1 MIRLDIKQEHCIGK
15 KQNDLQSQCIRCHE
29 NILYARTGTIQEQYR
44 EKTNSMPQKTN
55 SMNFKKHLSQM
66 MKSHVPLRLESHVR
80 TKHNANTRTVWFGH
94 VGTKYG
100 RYNTPSCS
108 WNWFQI
114 VRESLTGRQS
124 EGVLGAGKSTLRPRD
139 VLRGDLSTTCGIA
152 PLRSTPRFCGNWHQ
166 FVRESLT
173 STDEKKS
180 PAF

>member
-1 MIRLDIKQEHCIGK
+1 
-15 KQNDLQSQCIRCHE
+15 
-29 NILYARTGTIQEQYR
+29 
-44 EKTNSMPQKTN
+44 
-55 SMNFKKHLSQM
+55 MNFKKHLSQM

-94 VGTKYG
+94 VGTKHG
-100 RYNTPSCS
+100 RNSTPSCS

-114 VRESLTGRQS
+114 VRESLTRRQS
-124 EGVLGAGKSTLRPRD
+124 EGVLGAGKSSAGPRD

-173 STDEKKS
+173 STDEKKPRFLGRGCGLGVS
-180 PAF
+180 RDSGECRLQVLDEGAQVLDRCPFLLLGLRDTCGQFLAHCRFPC